1 MANYFSVYLDVS
13 ETWQT
18 VVKAESMTK
27 AIEKAKAEVWDKNN
41 ETPFVM
47 AGVEPY
53 ECDECDEDGN
63 LL

>member
-18 VVKAESMTK
+18 VVEAESMTK

-41 ETPFVM
+41 ETPSLQPLFLI
-47 AGVEPY
+47 Y